1 MTNQDIIDR
10 LERIESLLLQL
21 TSKKENTAP
30 FLPFMEQA
38 VEEAAVSEGNTGES
52 PQHAPPPP

>member
-21 TSKKENTAP
+21 TSKKENTSP

-38 VEEAAVSEGNTGES
+38 VEEAAVSEGTWYETHRELEPS
-52 PQHAPPPP
+52 